1 MNKKRNYN
9 ESIHIAGRI
18 WTVLA
23 LVFLVSLPVSISVYH
38 DSWPVFGVFMMGMMG
53 IAPTFWTVAVI
64 EVFTYVPMLGAGGS
78 YLAFVTGNV
87 TNLKV
92 PCAINAMDAAKVK
105 PGTEEGEVI
114 STISIAVSSIVTTL
128 IISAG
133 VLLLVQIRPLLESP
147 ALAPAFAN
155 ILPALFGALGVVLI
169 SRNWKVAVVPVGFM
183 LILFLA
189 VPQLASVGPIL
200 VPVGVVISIGAARI
214 MYKKGW
220 L

>member
-1 MNKKRNYN
+1 
-9 ESIHIAGRI
+9 
-18 WTVLA
+18 
-23 LVFLVSLPVSISVYH
+23 
-38 DSWPVFGVFMMGMMG
+38 MMGMMG